1 MLKTLRTKM
10 EDDKGFTLIE
20 LMVVVLIIAILIAI
34 AIPTFLGLRRRAQ
47 DRAAQSDL
55 RNAMTAAKAFYTDDE
70 SYSPGGVDFA
80 VADGEEI
87 EPSLNWDT
95 PADQD
100 HVAIQAVNDQD
111 ITFSRESASGT
122 QFCIADSSV
131 DVGAV
136 SAGTYGGLD
145 DTVPQ
150 VAGNTFAACAAQPQW
165 LG

>member
-1 MLKTLRTKM
+1 MLKNIRKNM
-10 EDDKGFTLIE
+10 QDDKGFTLIE

-70 SYSPGGVDFA
+70 TYAGFDA
-80 VADGEEI
+80 AEGELI

-95 PADQD
+95 AADPD
-100 HVAIQAVNDQD
+100 FVTIEDVNAVTGQD
-111 ITFSRESASGT
+111 ITFSRASASGT
-122 QFCIADSSV
+122 DFCIADSSV
-131 DVGAV
+131 AVGAV
-136 SAGTYGGLD
+136 QAGTYGRIGGG
-145 DTVPQ
+145 
-150 VAGNTFAACAAQPQW
+150 ANFAACAAAPQW